1 MNIILYNIAEY
12 SHFILIIIS
21 LFLLW
26 NNNTLLYY
34 YIIGVSL
41 NELINILLKILIKQD
56 RPNTKKNNNTNE
68 KDNENDNN
76 KSDIT
81 DIANN
86 DKNKLLSS
94 NVQMYGMPSGHAQ
107 SVSFS
112 TMFIYLSLH
121 NIYLTSFFIIIS
133 SISIFQRVYLK
144 FHTIE
149 QVIVGVLVGSFLSY
163 LFYKL
168 ALKNYFPIIFKYK
181 FLLLLFPISFI
192 HVF

>member
-1 MNIILYNIAEY
+1 MNILLYNIAEY
-12 SHFILIIIS
+12 SHFILIFIS

-26 NNNTLLYY
+26 NDTTLLYY

-41 NELINILLKILIKQD
+41 NELINILLKIVIKQD
-56 RPNTKKNNNTNE
+56 RPINKNNDDKSNDD
-68 KDNENDNN
+68 KD
-76 KSDIT
+76 
-81 DIANN
+81 
-86 DKNKLLSS
+86 KLLSS
-94 NVQMYGMPSGHAQ
+94 NVQRYGMPSGHAQ

-121 NIYLTSFFIIIS
+121 NIYLTSVFIIIS
-133 SISIFQRVYLK
+133 FIAIFQRVYLN
-144 FHTIE
+144 FHTLE
-149 QVIVGVLVGSFLSY
+149 QVILGMLVGSCLSY

-181 FLLLLFPISFI
+181 LLLLLFPISFI

>member
-1 MNIILYNIAEY
+1 MNIVLYNIAEY
-12 SHFILIIIS
+12 SHFILIVIS

-26 NNNTLLYY
+26 NNNNTLLYY

-41 NELINILLKILIKQD
+41 NELTNILLKILIKQD
-56 RPNTKKNNNTNE
+56 RPK
-68 KDNENDNN
+68 
-76 KSDIT
+76 
-81 DIANN
+81 N
-86 DKNKLLSS
+86 DKANDYKANDDKANDDKDKLLSS
-94 NVQMYGMPSGHAQ
+94 NIQRYGMPSGHAQ

-121 NIYLTSFFIIIS
+121 NIYLTSIFIIIS
-133 SISIFQRVYLK
+133 FIAIFQRVYLN
-144 FHTIE
+144 FHTLK
-149 QVIVGVLVGSFLSY
+149 QVIVGMLVGSFLSY

-168 ALKNYFPIIFKYK
+168 ALKNYFPIIHKYK

>member
-1 MNIILYNIAEY
+1 MNIVLYNIAEY
-12 SHFILIIIS
+12 SHFILIVIS

-26 NNNTLLYY
+26 NNNSLLYY
-34 YIIGVSL
+34 YVIGVSL
-41 NELINILLKILIKQD
+41 NELINILLKIVIKQD
-56 RPNTKKNNNTNE
+56 RPKNDKSNDDKF
-68 KDNENDNN
+68 KD
-76 KSDIT
+76 
-81 DIANN
+81 

-94 NVQMYGMPSGHAQ
+94 NIQRYGMPSGHAQ

-121 NIYLTSFFIIIS
+121 NIYLTSIFIIIS
-133 SISIFQRVYLK
+133 FIAIFQRVYLN
-144 FHTIE
+144 FHTLK
-149 QVIVGVLVGSFLSY
+149 QVIVGMLVGSFLSY

-168 ALKNYFPIIFKYK
+168 ALKNYFPIIYKYK

>member
-1 MNIILYNIAEY
+1 MNIVLYNIAEY
-12 SHFILIIIS
+12 SHFILIVIS

-26 NNNTLLYY
+26 NNKTLFYY

-41 NELINILLKILIKQD
+41 NEIINMLLKFLIKQD
-56 RPNTKKNNNTNE
+56 RPN
-68 KDNENDNN
+68 ND
-76 KSDIT
+76 K
-81 DIANN
+81 ANDDKAN
-86 DKNKLLSS
+86 DDKNKLLSS
-94 NVQMYGMPSGHAQ
+94 NVQKYGMPSGHAQ

-121 NIYLTSFFIIIS
+121 NIYLTSIFIIIS
-133 SISIFQRVYLK
+133 FIAIFQRVYLN
-144 FHTIE
+144 FHTLE
-149 QVIVGVLVGSFLSY
+149 QVIVGILVGSFLAY

-181 FLLLLFPISFI
+181 FLLLLFPISFV